1 MTKIKDL
8 RRQAG
13 IKQTDLCA
21 RLGVSQGTLSGWE
34 NGKYAP
40 PIESLKRMSEIFGV
54 SVDYILGIE
63 EPTLSDTDTRPGPN
77 WVPVKGVVRA
87 GIPIDAIEDIIDW
100 EELTPEMARSASHI
114 GLRVVGDSMEPRFR
128 EGDTVIVRIQPDL
141 ESGEIGVVIV
151 NGDTATVKKVIKRE
165 DGVMLVALNPN
176 YEPKFFTNKEIT
188 TLPVRVLGKVVELR
202 AKF

>member
-1 MTKIKDL
+1 MNLKELRTK
-8 RRQAG
+8 AG
-13 IKQTDLCA
+13 LSQLKLA
-21 RLGVSQGTLSGWE
+21 GKLGVSRSTIAMWE
-34 NGKYAP
+34 IGKSQP
-40 PIESLKRMSEIFGV
+40 DNDSIVRMAQ
-54 SVDYILGIE
+54 ILG
-63 EPTLSDTDTRPGPN
+63 TTTDQLLGLEALPNGQPGPN
-77 WVPVKGVVRA
+77 WVPVKGIVRA

-151 NGDTATVKKVIKRE
+151 NGDTATIKKVIKRE

-176 YEPKFFTNKEIT
+176 YEPKFYTNKEIT